1 MGGER
6 LGRTVKPTKIIF
18 GRFLVSSLYDS
29 FLLSVTQ
36 YLWLPSQS
44 LVVRVNL
51 DEVGLG
57 LRQVLSTNCVLKS
70 QDSKGEAALFR
81 SHCPLAD
88 AVRSATPGRW
98 QQFYTIMN
106 APGENLSSPHGIS
119 FDVLNASLISP
130 GMQECTGEAY
140 VVPHTNC

>member
-6 LGRTVKPTKIIF
+6 LGRTVKPTKIIL
-18 GRFLVSSLYDS
+18 GGFLVSSMTLS
-29 FLLSVTQ
+29 SSVTQ

-57 LRQVLSTNCVLKS
+57 LRQVVWSNCVLKS
-70 QDSKGEAALFR
+70 RDSKGEAALFR
-81 SHCPLAD
+81 GHCPLAD

-106 APGENLSSPHGIS
+106 APGENPSSPHGIS
-119 FDVLNASLISP
+119 FDVLNASFISP
-130 GMQECTGEAY
+130 GMQESTGEDY
-140 VVPHTNC
+140 VVPPTNC